1 MKRKV
6 LDTLCIGMMAMGVS
20 TAGAFEV
27 NQVRIIRIESA
38 NSAGHTWVAISGPSN
53 CATQTSYFI
62 IDRWDNQAEPL
73 QTARKQMYQLAV
85 AALAAGKNIRVVGA
99 TCYLNQYL
107 FADQLTVYE

>member
-1 MKRKV
+1 
-6 LDTLCIGMMAMGVS
+6 MG
-20 TAGAFEV
+20 GDL
-27 NQVRIIRIESA
+27 R
-38 NSAGHTWVAISGPSN
+38 PSN